1 MTNLLF
7 NNIIDD
13 TSATL
18 TLADF
23 LICFISAILL
33 GMILVFGYKNSGNT
47 KKDFMV
53 VLAILPFVVQ
63 MVIMLV
69 NGNLGT
75 GVAVMGAF
83 SLIRFRSAPGTAR
96 EIGAIFI
103 SMAIGLAVGTGYIGL
118 SWLFTILV
126 CIIWAVYQK
135 TAWLNGDEELVLQIT
150 IP

>member
-23 LICFISAILL
+23 LICSISAILL